1 MGEPLTRKEV
11 KGVVETYLY
20 DQRKPLSDD
29 MSKTLTNI
37 YPFLERRKVVS
48 RVLEKIMGHIEKFYE
63 Y

>member
-1 MGEPLTRKEV
+1 MTRKEV

-20 DQRKPLSDD
+20 DQRKPLNDD

-63 Y
+63 H